1 MQLRL
6 KEDPREWRKS
16 VLVTLPAIAVIS
28 SLLCFRG
35 VLGRTAWLTTL
46 AVLAAIALLAVTY
59 PRWFRGYYRL
69 SMRVGFALSQVVARV
84 LLALVFIFL
93 ITPLALLFRLFG
105 KDSLRLKRQKADS
118 YWVPARESSSLDR
131 MF

>member
-1 MQLRL
+1 MAVKL

-16 VLVTLPAIAVIS
+16 VLLVVPPLALLVSALRWRGTL
-28 SLLCFRG
+28 G
-35 VLGRTAWLTTL
+35 NTAWLL
-46 AVLAAIALLAVTY
+46 VLAGLGAIALLAGVC

-69 SMRVGFALSQVVARV
+69 SMRLGFALSQVVARV
-84 LLALVFIFL
+84 LLALLFVVL
-93 ITPLALLFRLFG
+93 ITPLALLFRITG

-118 YWVPARESSSLDR
+118 YWVSARETSPLDR

>member
-1 MQLRL
+1 MPLRL

-16 VLVTLPAIAVIS
+16 VLLVLPPLALIA
-28 SLLCFRG
+28 SLLRWRRMFG
-35 VLGRTAWLTTL
+35 NSTWLVLL
-46 AVLAAIALLAVTY
+46 AALGAIALLAVIC
-59 PRWFRGYYRL
+59 PRWFRGYYRFSL
-69 SMRVGFALSQVVARV
+69 RLGFALSQVVVRI

-93 ITPLALLFRLFG
+93 ITPAALLFRLLG

-118 YWVPARESSSLDR
+118 YWVAARETSSLDR